1 MLYHDGV
8 SVKVGDK
15 IRLWNG
21 CQGIVVCSIDTNE
34 FTPTYPKADWY
45 YLESGIIIKAD
56 NGSFFHYVEADED
69 FERIERVDAK
79 AA

>member
-34 FTPTYPKADWY
+34 YAPAFPKAEWN

-56 NGSFFHYVEADED
+56 NGNLFHYIEADED